1 MNSHDENQVQY
12 DLRCNAY
19 RERVL
24 NARRR
29 LQELDAST
37 TPALYMMMTT
47 RGDMRGKLA
56 SLMNYISSI
65 QRYADIDAHGNAWA
79 AIDMRRL
86 VTLFGGG
93 LDTWERYLALLAAW
107 GLLLKRKPRPT
118 KASATA
124 EKALLQRA
132 EAKKYGLS
140 AAYFNPMMRY
150 AIPEYTEDRIMQAER
165 MAKHWIDSGYS
176 MRGMSKAAI
185 ISAYGQNVANR
196 AYKDIRKISPKQM
209 AIATAFEGTLADR
222 LNSYGYATLSNLTEA
237 VIESTGYSSKRIINV
252 WGRIKGDLMERYSL
266 AYRRP
271 TKEEV
276 IRYQLSGFGWI
287 LMQDK

>member
-1 MNSHDENQVQY
+1 MNSHDKSQDQY
-12 DLRCNAY
+12 DQRCNFY
-19 RERVL
+19 RERVI

-29 LQELDAST
+29 LQELDKNT
-37 TPALYMMMTT
+37 TPALYAMMTT

-56 SLMNYISSI
+56 SLMDYISSI
-65 QRYADIDAHGNAWA
+65 QRYADIDAHDNAWA

-86 VTLFGGG
+86 VTLYGGG

-118 KASATA
+118 NASATA

-132 EAKKYGLS
+132 SEKKYGLS

-150 AIPEYTEDRIMQAER
+150 SIPEYSKYQIMQAER

-176 MRGMSKAAI
+176 MRGMSKTAI

-209 AIATAFEGTLADR
+209 VIAASFEDTLTAK
-222 LNSYGYATLSNLTEA
+222 LNSYGYTTLADLAAA
-237 VIESTGYSSKRIINV
+237 VAESTGYSTKRILNV

-276 IRYQLSGFGWI
+276 IRFQLSGLGWI
-287 LMQDK
+287 LIQDK